1 MAKNRYQ
8 RFCTEGRNPRFFR
21 TCLEHSSFLSQ
32 LTRKAKETNMNLLW
46 SCLTLLMHNG
56 SVSLKSSKTQKCR
69 QSQTA
74 SGLPLQ
80 QYPNRKHADIKRH
93 TRQKVYRQRMN
104 WNITLSAVGKRSM
117 VQGEAR
123 SQVEEDRRPR
133 AA

>member
-1 MAKNRYQ
+1 
-8 RFCTEGRNPRFFR
+8 
-21 TCLEHSSFLSQ
+21 
-32 LTRKAKETNMNLLW
+32 MNLLW

-56 SVSLKSSKTQKCR
+56 SVSLKSSKSPDKVRPQVVCHYSSKP
-69 QSQTA
+69 S
-74 SGLPLQ
+74 
-80 QYPNRKHADIKRH
+80 RKHADIKRH